1 MRSRCFAIAAAFTL
15 AAAVGA
21 CSTANSS
28 PRFGAAQP
36 VAPPRF
42 GAVHTLQDCG
52 NDDGGFGAPVR
63 HFGNPTPFSESP
75 FNWCWPQ

>member
-1 MRSRCFAIAAAFTL
+1 MTTALFKITVVAL
-15 AAAVGA
+15 AAALSA
-21 CSTANSS
+21 CAESAS
-28 PRFGAAQP
+28 PRLAAATP
-36 VAPPRF
+36 GPHPHV

-63 HFGNPTPFSESP
+63 HFGNPTPFSENP